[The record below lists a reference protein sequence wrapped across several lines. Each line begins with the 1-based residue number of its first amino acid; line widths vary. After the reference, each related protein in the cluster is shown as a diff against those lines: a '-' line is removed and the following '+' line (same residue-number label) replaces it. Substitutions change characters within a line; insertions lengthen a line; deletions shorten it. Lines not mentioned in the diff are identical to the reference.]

1 MMRTVLFLVGVLLVL
16 SCEREPGPG
25 GKSSIEGTLMVKEYN
40 KDFSVL
46 LDERPAQSKD
56 IYINFGDADVIG
68 DDMETNFNGKFKFPF
83 LQPGNY
89 TLWYFSDD
97 TIPNSNSEMVMEQN
111 IKLDNKEKKKLGKIF
126 TYDTKE
132 FDEGSGTICG
142 KVYLI
147 NYKNSATPPYEEDSD
162 IKDIT
167 PAQDEEV
174 YLIYNENETFNEDV
188 ETNYD
193 GKFCFTDLIKGKYRI
208 FVYSEDLPGG
218 VNYNADNVIVNED
231 SDGTYDLAVYQDV
244 EITEKGKKIQLED
257 FYIEQE

>member
-1 MMRTVLFLVGVLLVL
+1 MMRTVLFLVSVLLVL

-97 TIPNSNSEMVMEQN
+97 TIPKSNSEMVMEQN

-147 NYKNSATPPYEEDSD
+147 NYKNSATPPYEDSD

-167 PAQDEEV
+167 PAQEEDV
-174 YLIYNENETFNEDV
+174 YLIYNDSQTHNEDV

-218 VNYNADNVIVNED
+218 VNYNADNVFVNED

>member
-1 MMRTVLFLVGVLLVL
+1 MRTVLFLAGLLLVL

-40 KDFSVL
+40 KDYSVL

-56 IYINFGDADVIG
+56 IYINFGDAAVIG
-68 DDMETNFNGKFKFPF
+68 DDMETNFNGKFRISF

-89 TLWYFSDD
+89 TLWYYSDD
-97 TIPNSNSEMVMEQN
+97 TIPGSQSEIVIEQD
-111 IKLDNKEKKKLGKIF
+111 IKLDNKQNKNLGKIF
-126 TYDTKE
+126 TYESKA
-132 FDEGSGTICG
+132 FDEGSARICG

-147 NYKNSATPPYEEDSD
+147 NYRNTATAPYEESD

-167 PAQDEEV
+167 PAQREDV
-174 YLIYNENETFNEDV
+174 YLIYNDNQTHNDDV

-193 GKFCFTDLIKGKYRI
+193 GEFCFTGLIQGNYRI

-218 VNYNADNVIVNED
+218 VNYNADNVIVNEN
-231 SDGTYDLAVYQDV
+231 SDGTFDLAVYQDV
-244 EITEKGKKIQLED
+244 EITEKGDKIRLDD

>member
-1 MMRTVLFLVGVLLVL
+1 MRTILFLAGLFLVL

-46 LDERPAQSKD
+46 LDEHPAQSKD
-56 IYINFGDADVIG
+56 VYINFGDADVIG
-68 DDMETNFNGKFKFPF
+68 DDMETSQNGKFRFSF

-89 TLWYFSDD
+89 TLWYYSDD
-97 TIPNSNSEMVMEQN
+97 TVPGSQSEIVIEHN
-111 IKLDNKEKKKLGKIF
+111 IKLDNKQNKNLGKIF
-126 TYDTKE
+126 TSESKA
-132 FDEGSGTICG
+132 FDEGSATICG

-147 NYKNSATPPYEEDSD
+147 NYRNTATAPYEESD

-167 PAQDEEV
+167 PAQREDV
-174 YLIYNENETFNEDV
+174 YLIYNDNQTHNDDV

-193 GKFCFTDLIKGKYRI
+193 GEFCFTGLIQGNYRI

-218 VNYNADNVIVNED
+218 VNYNADNVIVNEN
-231 SDGTYDLAVYQDV
+231 SDGTFDLAVYQDV
-244 EITEKGKKIQLED
+244 KITEKGDKIRLDD